1 MAVVGVLPSYQQPK
15 FTNGISSLA
24 ARRTLRIREKY
35 VVLLVFAMFGLV
47 CFGGIFFLPDMRDRV
62 SSDGYV
68 GPNQMRDNFENMFF
82 PRVGAGNGSSGRNRH
97 GFDEVDDPH
106 NERDLEELRKRMSQ
120 NPHIGHIRGG
130 LNSSNEEKEPGNGK
144 SSPKS
149 SSSNLSQHKND
160 NSDDSVLHES
170 VPDSVI
176 EERREKIKEVGIH
189 TASKAINI
197 NLWPCLRNQLD
208 RVTYLVM
215 RSKYYKHGT

>member
-82 PRVGAGNGSSGRNRH
+82 PRVGAGNASGGRNRH
-97 GFDEVDDPH
+97 GLDEVEDPH
-106 NERDLEELRKRMSQ
+106 KEQDREELRKKISQ
-120 NPHIGHIRGG
+120 NPHIGAPMGG
-130 LNSSNEEKEPGNGK
+130 SNSSDEERLRFQKEVGNDK
-144 SSPKS
+144 NTPKS
-149 SSSNLSQHKND
+149 PSSILSQQKND
-160 NSDDSVLHES
+160 KADDSVVQES
-170 VPDSVI
+170 VADSVI
-176 EERREKIKEVGIH
+176 EERREKIKEVGIRA
-189 TASKAINI
+189 ASKA
-197 NLWPCLRNQLD
+197 
-208 RVTYLVM
+208 V
-215 RSKYYKHGT
+215 